1 MRRFSSLISTIFE
14 FRWSGLRRQL
24 SLKGV
29 QLTKHTAPMVYQA
42 MAERRRYLFK
52 KQSEDKKKSEEE
64 VKLLPKSNISI
75 KEDAIELGKTNLF

>member
-1 MRRFSSLISTIFE
+1 
-14 FRWSGLRRQL
+14 
-24 SLKGV
+24 
-29 QLTKHTAPMVYQA
+29 MVYQA

-75 KEDAIELGKTNLF
+75 KEDAIELGKTYLKK

>member
-1 MRRFSSLISTIFE
+1 M
-14 FRWSGLRRQL
+14 RRQL

-29 QLTKHTAPMVYQA
+29 QLTRHTAPMVYQA

-75 KEDAIELGKTNLF
+75 KEDAIELGKTYFLNIKNPVFSSQ